1 MQYKNFSQYVEE
13 FEKQRIKEILKNGEL
28 YMFDAKL
35 TKEEHDKIV
44 KDFEQIVLGTEKVEK
59 DYVKDEKESQPDD
72 IEKLI
77 NLKNFS

>member
-1 MQYKNFSQYVEE
+1 MQFKNFSQYVEE
-13 FEKQRIKEILKNGEL
+13 FKKQRMKEILKNGEL
-28 YMFDAKL
+28 FMFDAKL

-44 KDFEQIVLGTEKVEK
+44 KSFEQIVLGTEKVEK
-59 DYVKDEKESQPDD
+59 DCVKDEKEIQPDD